1 MPKNNGI
8 MTATFIEISKLES
21 IFRIWKIYIY
31 MYLISSTNQIDVY
44 KLLGIFHNTKEIQIP
59 AQERMDMIS
68 DGNFEETS
76 TTSWSWIN
84 ISGYPKIMEVLDCL
98 RTSRNKTNLTS
109 YLWRAWKQ
117 LTGGHQ
123 TRNIEALRYTF
134 MSRDYWKCSLAVN

>member
-1 MPKNNGI
+1 
-8 MTATFIEISKLES
+8 
-21 IFRIWKIYIY
+21 

-109 YLWRAWKQ
+109 YLWRA
-117 LTGGHQ
+117 
-123 TRNIEALRYTF
+123 
-134 MSRDYWKCSLAVN
+134 